1 MKLNAISALLSLA
14 AGLSFTAAH
23 AQSMDGMKGMDKPAS
38 VPAAANV
45 MTDAVVQK
53 VDPAKSEIV
62 LKHGEIENL
71 GMPAMTMG
79 FGVTNTKM
87 LDGVKAGDKV
97 RFHAEM
103 MKGRPTVTRLDM
115 AH

>member
-1 MKLNAISALLSLA
+1 
-14 AGLSFTAAH
+14 
-23 AQSMDGMKGMDKPAS
+23 
-38 VPAAANV
+38 
-45 MTDAVVQK
+45 
-53 VDPAKSEIV
+53 
-62 LKHGEIENL
+62 
-71 GMPAMTMG
+71 MTMG